1 MWGNDTMTKEKVL
14 LNVEKLT
21 KVFRISRGVH
31 LKAVDGV
38 NLYVKEGETLGL
50 VGESGCGKSTLGRCI
65 LRLIEPTEGIVE
77 YDGQAITSMRHKQL
91 RQMRREMQMVF
102 QNPYSSLNP
111 RMTIMD
117 SVKAPLDVFQV
128 GTPKERIEQVVEM
141 MKIVGL
147 DESYLYRYP
156 HEFSG
161 GQRQRIVIARA
172 LMPRPKFLVC
182 DEPVSALDVSVR
194 SQVLNLMNEIQKEM
208 GVAYLFIS
216 HDLSVVK
223 HVSDRIAV
231 MYLGQIVEISDVD
244 ELYDNPLHPYTQALI
259 SAIPIPDV
267 GDKRE
272 RIILTG
278 DIPSP
283 ISPPAGCR
291 FHPRCK
297 FATQRCKTECPSL
310 KALAAGH
317 AVACHLY

>member
-172 LMPRPKFLVC
+172 LMPSPKFLVC

-194 SQVLNLMNEIQKEM
+194 SQVLNLM
-208 GVAYLFIS
+208 
-216 HDLSVVK
+216 
-223 HVSDRIAV
+223 
-231 MYLGQIVEISDVD
+231 
-244 ELYDNPLHPYTQALI
+244 
-259 SAIPIPDV
+259 
-267 GDKRE
+267 
-272 RIILTG
+272 
-278 DIPSP
+278 
-283 ISPPAGCR
+283 
-291 FHPRCK
+291 
-297 FATQRCKTECPSL
+297 
-310 KALAAGH
+310 
-317 AVACHLY
+317 